1 MNKPDRVDLELARKR
16 LLIIWGC
23 GAVILLPI
31 VALQATLGRFENFTT
46 EFFGWFN
53 PTIFPT
59 LGLMIGVITSTAS
72 EDDSGRTV
80 KGFFFRAAEMLSIVY
95 LIALLGVLLLEPI
108 AGSHDMKYFNISS
121 LWLSAIQGLVVI
133 ALGGLFNS
141 RKKTDGDSKA
151 APEEG

>member
-1 MNKPDRVDLELARKR
+1 MINPDRVDLERARKR

-23 GAVILLPI
+23 GAIVLIPI

-59 LGLMIGVITSTAS
+59 LGLMVGVITSTAS

-80 KGFFFRAAEMLSIVY
+80 KGFFFRAAVILSIVY
-95 LIALLGVLLLEPI
+95 LIALLGILLLEPI

-141 RKKTDGDSKA
+141 RKRTDGD
-151 APEEG
+151 